1 MWCHAR
7 VEALS
12 IKRATV
18 SINMLLIDSITYAI
32 HPGARHHI
40 SCRTG
45 NRFVVDR
52 PTAITADEMIKCH

>member
-18 SINMLLIDSITYAI
+18 RINMLLIDSITYAI
-32 HPGARHHI
+32 HPVPSYI
-40 SCRTG
+40 SVSQETG
-45 NRFVVDR
+45 LLDR